1 MLTTYRLIA
10 PVILCLA
17 MVPGPASGDANPL
30 TVEQFESRVTSDY
43 PEVNVI
49 VRNLT
54 ESPLKTS
61 IFFSIDHLSAVD
73 GFAFMRS
80 EIANYYLDYRTA
92 AVVPVSGWA
101 HRVFRAGPH
110 IASYPATVRY
120 TIAYGDKFEN
130 QITGEVTLND
140 QLQPYMPLSVE
151 LAEQD
156 LKLEQNIE
164 AMERVDAKLVRILI
178 TNLSEQHGQLYVSRK
193 DLRGCKDTFD
203 YRVPVKQG
211 LDGGIVDL
219 PPQGKGVVI
228 IPITGSES
236 APECR
241 LDLGFSSRV
250 AEGRGREIT
259 SISIPLVVT
268 GEYWGR

>member
-1 MLTTYRLIA
+1 MLTSYRLIA
-10 PVILCLA
+10 LVIWCLA
-17 MVPGPASGDANPL
+17 VMPGPALGDGN
-30 TVEQFESRVTSDY
+30 TVMVEQFESRVTSDY

-54 ESPLKTS
+54 DVPMKTS
-61 IFFSIDHLSAVD
+61 IFFSIEHLPAAE
-73 GFAFMRS
+73 GWAFTRS
-80 EIANYYLDYRTA
+80 TVGNYYLDYHTT
-92 AVVPVSGWA
+92 AVVPGSGWA

-130 QITGEVTLND
+130 LITGEVTLND
-140 QLQPYMPLSVE
+140 QLTLRTPLSVE

-156 LKLEQNIE
+156 LKLEHNIE
-164 AMERVDAKLVRILI
+164 AMERNDAKLVRILI
-178 TNLSEQHGQLYVSRK
+178 TNLSAQHGQLYVSRK
-193 DLRGCKDTFD
+193 DLIGCTDTFD
-203 YRVPVKQG
+203 FRHPITRG

-228 IPITGSES
+228 IPITGSKS
-236 APECR
+236 VPECR
-241 LDLGFSSRV
+241 LDLEFSSREV
-250 AEGRGREIT
+250 EGRGRVIT

-268 GEYWGR
+268 GKYWGR